1 MEVKIEIE
9 NKDARR
15 KLHNLISALEN
26 KSAVTAIIAKH
37 LHAIT
42 RRAFRKEQDPI
53 TGKPWAELSPV
64 TLAIRK
70 KRRKASTK
78 KLRQTRLLLDSIV
91 ADSDDRSAIV
101 GTNLVYA
108 TTHQFGAKRGEFGSN
123 RKGAP
128 IPWGDIPARPFL
140 GINKSDADAITTAVT
155 RYIQKNLT

>member
-15 KLHNLISALEN
+15 KLRNLISAMED
-26 KSAVTAIIAKH
+26 KSAITALIAEH

-42 RRAFRKEQDPI
+42 LRAFHKEQDPT
-53 TGKPWAELSPV
+53 TGEPWAELSPV
-64 TLAIRK
+64 TRAIRK
-70 KRRKASTK
+70 KRRKLNAP
-78 KLRQTRLLLDSIV
+78 KLTQTRRLLESIV
-91 ADSDDRSAIV
+91 TDSNDRSAIV

-108 TTHQFGAKRGEFGSN
+108 TTHQFGAKRGQFGST